1 VGAGAVTERLHEF
14 VKLRTTAPVGGVGE
28 KTERPSFIWAVK
40 VDAVESV
47 RDLGYR
53 TFPDVAAEVPVS
65 VVRLRS
71 GEEHMVVGS
80 VFDVSKSLEEGT
92 DLTDGIWWQEMP
104 T

>member
-1 VGAGAVTERLHEF
+1 MTERLHEF
-14 VKLRTTAPVGGVGE
+14 VKLRTVTAVGTDWTSGYKLARV
-28 KTERPSFIWAVK
+28 SFVWAVK
-40 VDAVESV
+40 VDAVDSV

-53 TFPDVAAEVPVS
+53 VFEEVASDVPVC

-80 VFDVSKSLEEGT
+80 LDDVRDSLQRGM
-92 DLTDGIWWQEMP
+92 DRVWQEMP